1 MPRKSSTKSTE
12 ISASTE
18 NVLVLSDTI
27 DEKHAD
33 EFMAEVSAPVE
44 PEKKV
49 ELNNLLNNLVP
60 QTPADRDAPMDILDR
75 ILGTEPKAK
84 RGRKSGSGKGK
95 KSSAVNF
102 LEGLEIAPTTPRPV
116 ALEHVDADKEKADVL
131 AKIYLNCN
139 NFELVLRDIIR
150 PNKEE
155 YLKGMARKSLGEL
168 RGTLR
173 LLEQTRSVNNSANQL
188 KHFIFMGA
196 SGIEMASQAVGMK
209 TQGYSNMIRAQE
221 EEIQSILREIA
232 MENAERLQKYQSPTV
247 RLTLLMTTT
256 LLAVDARGRQQEFH
270 QMNAPPPPGAEE
282 RYSGL

>member
-1 MPRKSSTKSTE
+1 MPRKSSTKETAVS
-12 ISASTE
+12 SSTE
-18 NVLVLSDTI
+18 NVLVLTDTI

-49 ELNNLLNNLVP
+49 ELNSLLDKIAP
-60 QTPADRDAPMDILDR
+60 SRPAEKDEPVDILER
-75 ILGTEPKAK
+75 ILATDVKPK
-84 RGRKSGSGKGK
+84 RGRKAGKGK
-95 KSSAVNF
+95 KSSAVSF
-102 LEGLEIAPTTPRPV
+102 LEGLEVAPQPQFV
-116 ALEHVDADKEKADVL
+116 EVVDTDKEKADVL

-155 YLKGMARKSLGEL
+155 YLKGMAKKSLGEL

-188 KHFIFMGA
+188 KHVVFMGA
-196 SGIEMASQAVGMK
+196 QGIEMATQAFGMR
-209 TQGYSNMIRAQE
+209 TQGYGNMIRAQE

-232 MENAERLQKYQSPTV
+232 MENADRLQKYQSPTV

-256 LLAVDARGRQQEFH
+256 LLAVDARGRQQDF
-270 QMNAPPPPGAEE
+270 QRMNAPPPPGAED
-282 RYSGL
+282 RYSGR

>member
-1 MPRKSSTKSTE
+1 MPRKSSTKATE

-18 NVLVLSDTI
+18 NVITLGDTI

-44 PEKKV
+44 PEKRV
-49 ELNNLLNNLVP
+49 ELNNVLDSLVP
-60 QTPADRDAPMDILDR
+60 QAPAERDAPTDILDR
-75 ILGTEPKAK
+75 ILATQPKAK
-84 RGRKSGSGKGK
+84 RGRKAGSGK
-95 KSSAVNF
+95 KSSAVSF
-102 LEGLEIAPTTPRPV
+102 LEGLDLPPTTPRPSSV
-116 ALEHVDADKEKADVL
+116 LEHVDADKEKADVL

-155 YLKGMARKSLGEL
+155 YLKGMPKKSLGEL

-188 KHFIFMGA
+188 KHVIFMGA
-196 SGIEMASQAVGMK
+196 SGIEMGSQAIGMK
-209 TQGYSNMIRAQE
+209 TQGYANMIRAQE

-232 MENAERLQKYQSPTV
+232 MENADKLQKYQSPAV

-256 LLAVDARGRQQEFH
+256 LLAVDARGRQYEFQ
-270 QMNAPPPPGAEE
+270 QMNAPPPPGVEQ

>member
-1 MPRKSSTKSTE
+1 MPRKSSTKATAVSG
-12 ISASTE
+12 STE
-18 NVLVLSDTI
+18 NVLVLTDTI

-49 ELNNLLNNLVP
+49 ELNSVLDNLMP
-60 QTPADRDAPMDILDR
+60 QRPAEKDAPVDILER
-75 ILGTEPKAK
+75 ILATDIKPK
-84 RGRKSGSGKGK
+84 RGRKSGKGK
-95 KSSAVNF
+95 KSSAVSF
-102 LEGLEIAPTTPRPV
+102 LDDLELSPTTPRPM
-116 ALEHVDADKEKADVL
+116 ALEPVDADKEKADVL

-155 YLKGMARKSLGEL
+155 YLKGMAKKSLGEL

-188 KHFIFMGA
+188 KHVVFMGA
-196 SGIEMASQAVGMK
+196 SGIEMATQAFGMR
-209 TQGYSNMIRAQE
+209 TQGYGNMIRAQE

-256 LLAVDARGRQQEFH
+256 LLAVDARGRQHDFQR
-270 QMNAPPPPGAEE
+270 MNAPPPPGAEDK
-282 RYSGL
+282 YSGL

>member
-1 MPRKSSTKSTE
+1 MPRKSSTKETTVPVSNTL
-12 ISASTE
+12 T
-18 NVLVLSDTI
+18 LTDTI

-49 ELNNLLNNLVP
+49 ELNNLLDNLMP
-60 QTPADRDAPMDILDR
+60 QPPAERDAPTDILDR
-75 ILGTEPKAK
+75 ILATQPKK
-84 RGRKSGSGKGK
+84 RGRKPGK
-95 KSSAVNF
+95 KSSATSF
-102 LEGLEIAPTTPRPV
+102 LESLEIAPQPKF
-116 ALEHVDADKEKADVL
+116 VDIDVDKEKADVL

-155 YLKGMARKSLGEL
+155 YLKGMAKKSLGEL
-168 RGTLR
+168 RGILR
-173 LLEQTRSVNNSANQL
+173 LLEQTRTVNNSANQL
-188 KHFIFMGA
+188 KHMVFMGA
-196 SGIEMASQAVGMK
+196 SGIEMVSQSIGMK
-209 TQGYSNMIRAQE
+209 TQGYGNMIRAQE

-232 MENAERLQKYQSPTV
+232 LENADRLQKYQSPTV

-256 LLAVDARGRQQEFH
+256 LLAVDSRGRQQEFR
-270 QMNAPPPPGAEE
+270 QMNAPPPPGVEE